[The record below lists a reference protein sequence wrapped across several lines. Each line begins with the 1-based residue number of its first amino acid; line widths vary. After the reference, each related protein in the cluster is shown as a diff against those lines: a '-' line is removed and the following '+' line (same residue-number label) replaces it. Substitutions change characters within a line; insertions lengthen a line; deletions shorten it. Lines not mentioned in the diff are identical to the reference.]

1 MSSLIASGRCRNVV
15 SIHRTILSILL
26 IDIVIS
32 KEVAYAW
39 LSERLA
45 RRIIESRAIICV
57 HCCVTI
63 EIVSL
68 ISAVHVRNIRLLESL
83 HFDVVVSCKTPS
95 VYTDGAD
102 LLDLRDI

>member
-1 MSSLIASGRCRNVV
+1 MSSLIASSRSGNVV
-15 SIHRTILSILL
+15 SIYRTILSVLL
-26 IDIVIS
+26 IDIVIR

-39 LSERLA
+39 LSERFA
-45 RRIIESRAIICV
+45 RRIIESRAVDICV

-68 ISAVHVRNIRLLESL
+68 ISAVHVRLLESL

-95 VYTDGAD
+95 VYTNGPD

>member
-32 KEVAYAW
+32 KEVAYAR

-68 ISAVHVRNIRLLESL
+68 ISAVHVRLLESL